1 MNRRP
6 PRPVAALVVAVLAGP
21 VAAADHATLCLDAPY
36 EVAETPAQ
44 VAIGGLVDR
53 LREVQPAYP
62 SLVRSLDTER
72 PTICLIEGVAA
83 ARGYFDLA
91 DNLVGLHAGLTEA
104 QSLAV
109 LIHEMRHIDQAS
121 RGLCPAD
128 SLAMEEVAR
137 ATFAMEADAG
147 AVTAHVAYEM
157 RETGTTDI
165 WEALVGFERY
175 RDIAVAYDEA
185 RATTGSVARAMGAAF
200 EQWYASDWRR
210 ERYYV
215 ATCSAYLDRIDETH
229 LVPSYGLLDEAY
241 FASLCLL
248 PDGTSYACDPPDG
261 ARPR

>member
-1 MNRRP
+1 
-6 PRPVAALVVAVLAGP
+6 
-21 VAAADHATLCLDAPY
+21 
-36 EVAETPAQ
+36 
-44 VAIGGLVDR
+44 
-53 LREVQPAYP
+53 
-62 SLVRSLDTER
+62 
-72 PTICLIEGVAA
+72 
-83 ARGYFDLA
+83 
-91 DNLVGLHAGLTEA
+91 
-104 QSLAV
+104 
-109 LIHEMRHIDQAS
+109 
-121 RGLCPAD
+121 
-128 SLAMEEVAR
+128 
-137 ATFAMEADAG
+137 MEADAG

-241 FASLCLL
+241 FDCSSAVSLYCGTGGCAIDFAVGETTTQAFGKGWAAAD
-248 PDGTSYACDPPDG
+248 DGGRRVIYLNIHGSGCGGTNLDPCFQKMMWTG
-261 ARPR
+261 AGFTLFPPQGG